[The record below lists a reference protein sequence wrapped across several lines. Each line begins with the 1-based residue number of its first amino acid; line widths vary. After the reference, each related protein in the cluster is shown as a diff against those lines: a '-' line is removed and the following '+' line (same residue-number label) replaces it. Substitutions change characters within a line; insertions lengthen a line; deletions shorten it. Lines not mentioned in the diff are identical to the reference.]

1 MSAPILKVEGLVK
14 HFAVGKGAKV
24 HAVNGV
30 SFEIRPGQTIGLVG
44 ESGSGKSTIGRTVLR
59 LLTPTAGR
67 ITFDG
72 RDITAISDA
81 DCRPLRAEMQMV
93 FQDPWSALNPRHT
106 ARRLIEEPLLL
117 HMKLSNA
124 ERRHRAEALA
134 ERVHLDRGMLDR
146 IPSEL
151 SGGQLQRVCVA
162 RAIATDP
169 KLIVLDEPTSSL
181 DLSVRA
187 GILELLAEIR
197 AETGAGMLFISH
209 DLGTLKLISD
219 EVVVL
224 YLGSVME
231 HAPTAQIFEKPAHP
245 YTRALISAHLS
256 PDPTHR
262 VERIRLEGE
271 IPSPISLPPGC
282 PFASRCFAAIDAC
295 RSAQPP
301 LTPLHGRPGHAA
313 CIRLDQ
319 I

>member
-1 MSAPILKVEGLVK
+1 MIA
-14 HFAVGKGAKV
+14 
-24 HAVNGV
+24 
-30 SFEIRPGQTIGLVG
+30 Q
-44 ESGSGKSTIGRTVLR
+44 
-59 LLTPTAGR
+59 
-67 ITFDG
+67 
-72 RDITAISDA
+72 
-81 DCRPLRAEMQMV
+81 
-93 FQDPWSALNPRHT
+93 
-106 ARRLIEEPLLL
+106 
-117 HMKLSNA
+117 
-124 ERRHRAEALA
+124 ALA
-134 ERVHLDRGMLDR
+134 CDPALL
-146 IPSEL
+146 
-151 SGGQLQRVCVA
+151 VA
-162 RAIATDP
+162 
-169 KLIVLDEPTSSL
+169 DEPTTAL
-181 DLSVRA
+181 DVTVQA
-187 GILELLAEIR
+187 QILALLKDLQC
-197 AETGAGMLFISH
+197 ETGMAMLFITH

-282 PFASRCFAAIDAC
+282 PFASRCFAAVDAC

-301 LTPLHGRPGHAA
+301 LTPLRGRPGHAA